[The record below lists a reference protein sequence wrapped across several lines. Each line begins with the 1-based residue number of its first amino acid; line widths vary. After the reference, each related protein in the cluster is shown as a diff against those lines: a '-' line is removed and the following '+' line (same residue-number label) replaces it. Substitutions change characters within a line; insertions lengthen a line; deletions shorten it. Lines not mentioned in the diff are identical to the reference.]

1 MYRPL
6 FRALHCRMFTF
17 RRIQWLLDKDWWWND
32 DLFVIIFYMLFLLWF
47 YFFSHFSMKMLTT
60 FLISILESIVFSF
73 LSTFRIVT
81 FHIKYLPFLYV
92 CLKGIFLC
100 FQYQFGWESKFWK
113 AGFGDFFWCW
123 ASKSNKWEI
132 SLKL

>member
-113 AGFGDFFWCW
+113 VGFD
-123 ASKSNKWEI
+123 
-132 SLKL
+132 KLLLVHTGCIAF